1 MAGWG
6 SGRDR
11 IHQISLNKCPKTC
24 TSPSLPS
31 LAETPWEVRSG
42 QVAHS
47 EALAETG
54 GGGELSFRGWFIPV
68 GFCYSYYL

>member
-1 MAGWG
+1 MEQWQGQDT
-6 SGRDR
+6 SDKSE
-11 IHQISLNKCPKTC
+11 QVSKDC

>member
-1 MAGWG
+1 MEQWHGQDT
-6 SGRDR
+6 SDKSE
-11 IHQISLNKCPKTC
+11 QVSKDC
-24 TSPSLPS
+24 TSPSLLS

-47 EALAETG
+47 EALAEAR
-54 GGGELSFRGWFIPV
+54 GGGELSFRGWFILV